1 MKIWTSEHT
10 FEHPWET
17 VVTAAW
23 RKYPNPHNPAVI
35 GMDVVDR
42 KVDTRGVLH
51 SHRLIS
57 TSWGLPGW
65 VTKLV
70 GMDKVAYVSEHS
82 EVDPHRKRFILR
94 ARNLTFCNVVTVD
107 EVLEYSP
114 HPQDSSKTQL
124 KQEAVVNVYG
134 VPLCSK
140 MESIMTES
148 ISKNAGKGRQ
158 AMEWVID
165 KIKVEAQEL
174 STEAMKLSEEAM
186 KLSTEARKHFDSVSS
201 EAKKHWDN
209 VIPHSGATS
218 NSTL

>member
-10 FEHPWET
+10 FDHPWET

-42 KVDTRGVLH
+42 KVDPKGILR

-57 TSWGLPGW
+57 TAWGLPTW
-65 VTKLV
+65 ATKLV
-70 GMDKVAYVSEHS
+70 GMDKVAYASEHS
-82 EVDPHRKRFILR
+82 EVDPQNKRFTLR
-94 ARNLTFCNVVTVD
+94 ARN
-107 EVLEYSP
+107 VLEYTP
-114 HPQDSSKTQL
+114 HPEDSSKTQL
-124 KQEAVVNVYG
+124 RQEAVVNVYG
-134 VPLCSK
+134 IPLCSK

-158 AMEWVID
+158 AMEWVIG

-174 STEAMKLSEEAM
+174 STEAMKLSEE
-186 KLSTEARKHFDSVSS
+186 LSTEARKHFDSVST
-201 EAKKHWDN
+201 EAKKHWDS
-209 VIPHSGATS
+209 VLPHVKHTGTTS